1 MNNFKTNTRTLFKMA
16 MQTSPVIAI
25 LSISPIFIIRTLQL
39 LIFPKAV
46 LMITFVVFFIWCIN
60 IFTIKLLEN
69 YKLFKNKRFVNYF
82 FSYIFTAF
90 FFVILFVFFR
100 YFFSK
105 IGSIPNVKP
114 IHSPLAAVIMV
125 FSINTVIFIL
135 INLVMLKEK
144 KAKVEIENTQLKMK
158 TGEAQNQLL
167 KQQIHPHFLF
177 NSLNTLKSLIK
188 KSPELAEDYLIKL
201 SDFLRISVTSNTNN
215 LLKIKDELKICDD
228 YLQMQKIRFGNA
240 LKFSFDIPENIYN
253 SGFLPVFSIQ
263 LLIENAIKHNIL
275 TEEKPLQITI
285 SYNNDRIIV
294 TNNFQPKNNN
304 ETVSGIGLTNLA
316 ERYKLISSDDIIIHT
331 DNNFFTVSIKI
342 LKNENSNN

>member
-1 MNNFKTNTRTLFKMA
+1 MNNLETNTRTLLKMA
-16 MQTSPVIAI
+16 MLTSPVIAI
-25 LSISPIFIIRTLQL
+25 LSISPIFIIRTLP
-39 LIFPKAV
+39 LIMFPMAV
-46 LMITFVVFFIWCIN
+46 LMITIVVFCIWCIN
-60 IFTIKLLEN
+60 IFNVKLVEN
-69 YKLFKNKRFVNYF
+69 YKLLSKKRFLNYFLSYF
-82 FSYIFTAF
+82 FSAF
-90 FFVILFVFFR
+90 FFVMLFVFFR
-100 YFFSK
+100 YFVSK
-105 IGSIPNVKP
+105 SGSIPNVKP
-114 IHSPLAAVIMV
+114 IHSPFAAVIMI
-125 FSINTVIFIL
+125 FSINTVILIL
-135 INLVMLKEK
+135 LNLFLLKEK
-144 KAKVEIENTQLKMK
+144 KAKVEIENAQLKMK

-201 SDFLRISVTSNTNN
+201 SDFLRISVTSNSNN
-215 LLKIKDELKICDD
+215 LLKINDELKICDD

-275 TEEKPLQITI
+275 TEENPLQITI
-285 SYNNDRIIV
+285 SYNNERIIV

-316 ERYKLISSDDIIIHT
+316 ERYKLISGDDIIIHT
-331 DNNFFTVSIKI
+331 DNDFFTVSIKI
-342 LKNENSNN
+342 LKNEHNNN